1 MGSHQKREARSEKR
15 EARSEKREARSEK
28 REARSEKR
36 EARSEK
42 REARSEKRE
51 NFGKLTLRRQPF
63 FLYFRRKFPTK
74 SSGSDMYPAAITR
87 TSRRTESGLDSRS
100 EAF

>member
-1 MGSHQKREARSEKR
+1 MCAKARSEKR

-42 REARSEKRE
+42 REARKFWKVDVKAS
-51 NFGKLTLRRQPF
+51 TF

-87 TSRRTESGLDSRS
+87 TSRRTESGLDYRS